1 MPEKPLVN
9 HSQFSGVG
17 VAGRGLA
24 AVDRL
29 ALGLGPWESAKTCEC
44 GPISRSNHQRTVEN
58 GSKEWVRPHL
68 LDRAAFL
75 FSSEQLRQNVV
86 DNAHVEVFFLSDFF
100 QSL

>member
-29 ALGLGPWESAKTCEC
+29 ALGLGPWESAKTRE
-44 GPISRSNHQRTVEN
+44 
-58 GSKEWVRPHL
+58 
-68 LDRAAFL
+68 
-75 FSSEQLRQNVV
+75 
-86 DNAHVEVFFLSDFF
+86 
-100 QSL
+100 